1 MRQPPSPLLL
11 SARKRRPRRNPP
23 QGRQFGAPS
32 EPAPAQAQAEQP
44 EQPEQPSQAASDE
57 QCALLQRDPYDTRR
71 PTSSSD
77 DDTTSSSR

>member
-11 SARKRRPRRNPP
+11 SARTRRPRRNPP
-23 QGRQFGAPS
+23 QGRQFGASS

-44 EQPEQPSQAASDE
+44 EQADQPNQGASDE

-71 PTSSSD
+71 PAPSSD
-77 DDTTSSSR
+77 DDSTTSSR